1 MEEYRGPVTYPSE
14 SIDSET
20 THLVDNQ
27 AIIQAIVAVVLL
39 LDLRSGSSGDFK
51 LYELAQVY
59 FHDAKF
65 RRAVNY
71 LMTERESDLR
81 SNSVTAKKLN

>member
-1 MEEYRGPVTYPSE
+1 MEEYRGPVMYPSE

-27 AIIQAIVAVVLL
+27 AIIQAVVAVVLL

-51 LYELAQVY
+51 LYELAQTY
-59 FHDAKF
+59 FHNAGF
-65 RRAVNY
+65 RKVVNFHIAECEKRELEERAR
-71 LMTERESDLR
+71 MHS
-81 SNSVTAKKLN
+81 LN